1 MATVIPPG
9 AQVPVEPPRLPVSN
23 PAERDALRWMI
34 ANNRWNQWKY
44 TVFTAAGL
52 KTVGVGTNQPID
64 EGWVAA
70 TIGAV
75 EGAWP
80 LPGVYVPGAYP
91 QQAPS
96 NAVTVI
102 QSPAS

>member
-23 PAERDALRWMI
+23 PAERDALRLMI
-34 ANNRWNQWKY
+34 ASNRWNQWQY
-44 TVFTAAGL
+44 TVLTTAGL

-80 LPGVYVPGAYP
+80 LPGAYVWGQWP
-91 QQAPS
+91 QNKPS
-96 NAVTVI
+96 NAVTVYI
-102 QSPAS
+102 QPVS